1 MRKDTLSNAKDCD
14 KDIIIEQDVWIGANV
29 TILKGV
35 RIGRGAVVAAGS
47 VVVRHIPPY
56 AIAGGIPAK
65 IIKFK
70 WDFDDI
76 LTHESFLFENENERM
91 NKEQVLQMINYFKR

>member
-1 MRKDTLSNAKDCD
+1 MQKNILPNAKDFD
-14 KDIIIEQDVWIGANV
+14 SDIIIDQDVWIGANV

-47 VVVRHIPPY
+47 VVVRDIPPY

-65 IIKFK
+65 ILKFK
-70 WDFDDI
+70 WDIDNI
-76 LTHESFLFENENERM
+76 LTHESYLFENENERM
-91 NKEQVLQMINYFKR
+91 NKEQVFQMINYFKR